1 MSMYCFYI
9 YDKFG
14 DTTVGVVKAN
24 DADEAKRILENT
36 FLFIK
41 RIVMTE
47 LKFDDKNICEIY
59 YGG

>member
-1 MSMYCFYI
+1 MYGFYI

-14 DTTVGVVKAN
+14 DKTVGVIKADN
-24 DADEAKRILENT
+24 VDEAKRILENT

-41 RIVMTE
+41 RIVVTE